1 MTCTSSSKEPLTVPD
16 LGKYFF
22 SDSLNDDSVNEFWLF
37 LSSSRFLA
45 EMGIFDDSPGN
56 AFSVFWRTRGERG
69 IRVFGDE
76 RFLPVLSTVFKLPVD
91 GVGLVL
97 LLLSTALVLL
107 VEVGVGLVLLL
118 LSTALVLLVELGGI
132 SLCP

>member
-1 MTCTSSSKEPLTVPD
+1 MTCTSSSTESLKVPD
-16 LGKYFF
+16 LGECFF

-45 EMGIFDDSPGN
+45 EMGIFDDCPDN

-76 RFLPVLSTVFKLPVD
+76 RFLPVLSIVFKLLVD

-118 LSTALVLLVELGGI
+118 LSTALVLLVEVGGI